1 MSATLVK
8 QWLTS
13 IIMDIKNE
21 EGVVEES
28 LDLPEVKE
36 GENDTT
42 DWKAEAQK
50 LREKAI
56 KQRERT
62 KALKE
67 QLKSFNPEK
76 KPEPKQEVQSVDLG
90 EKAYLAVNG
99 IKSPDE
105 IEFYSRM
112 KKETGKDAEALL
124 GSTYFQ
130 VEFRDF
136 KEKRDSAN
144 ATPNTSKRSNNSS
157 VDSVEYWIAKDEL
170 PPMSEPELRQKVVNA
185 KMKKDSQRGVFYN
198 SK

>member
-1 MSATLVK
+1 MEY
-8 QWLTS
+8 
-13 IIMDIKNE
+13 KNE

-105 IEFYSRM
+105 VEFYSRM

-185 KMKKDSQRGVFYN
+185 KMKKDSQKGVFYN

>member
-1 MSATLVK
+1 ME
-8 QWLTS
+8 
-13 IIMDIKNE
+13 IKND

-36 GENDTT
+36 GEADTT
-42 DWKAEAQK
+42 DWRAEAQK

-67 QLKSFNPEK
+67 QLKAKDEAD
-76 KPEPKQEVQSVDLG
+76 KPIAKQEVTSVDLG

-99 IKSPDE
+99 IKTPDE
-105 IEFYSRM
+105 VAFFSKM
-112 KKETGKDAEALL
+112 KKETGKDAESLL

-130 VEFRDF
+130 VEFKDF
-136 KEKRDSAN
+136 KEKRDSSN
-144 ATPNTSKRSNNSS
+144 ATPTASKRSNNSS
-157 VDSVEYWIAKDEL
+157 VDTVEFWLAKDEL
-170 PPMSEPELRQKVVNA
+170 PPISEAELRTKVVNA
-185 KMKKDSQRGVFYN
+185 LMKREQSKGSFHN